1 MMVTSGSCSSTGIS
15 LPSRCSSRD
24 WCCWPGVRHEPPRRC
39 PEGLS
44 RRRNRT
50 RSASLGRSA
59 APPASCAAHLGAAFR
74 LRLRGQR
81 RILRRPRSR
90 PRDHESARSR
100 CHRYRAGAAGRR
112 LHAGLAASAPPR
124 RRSAD
129 TSPARTP
136 LPCRDHPVDLRAGR
150 LRHRIRRVAGGL
162 LGKLRLSDV
171 LSRQAAQSRATRRT
185 PAAVLAVAAAAWL
198 GAMALAFALADAGAF
213 AWHMVV
219 HLLNITVVAPLASAT
234 TRRWRPMRMPAPL
247 VAAFIE
253 LLVVWAW
260 HAPAAHAFAR
270 ASLGGFL
277 FEQASF
283 LACAFLL
290 WTVVIDALARRDR
303 NAMGQSVL

>member
-1 MMVTSGSCSSTGIS
+1 M
-15 LPSRCSSRD
+15 
-24 WCCWPGVRHEPPRRC
+24 
-39 PEGLS
+39 
-44 RRRNRT
+44 
-50 RSASLGRSA
+50 
-59 APPASCAAHLGAAFR
+59 
-74 LRLRGQR
+74 
-81 RILRRPRSR
+81 
-90 PRDHESARSR
+90 
-100 CHRYRAGAAGRR
+100 
-112 LHAGLAASAPPR
+112 
-124 RRSAD
+124 
-129 TSPARTP
+129 
-136 LPCRDHPVDLRAGR
+136 
-150 LRHRIRRVAGGL
+150 
-162 LGKLRLSDV
+162 SDV
-171 LSRQAAQSRATRRT
+171 LPRQAAQSRATRRT

-198 GAMALAFALADAGAF
+198 GAMALAFALADAGGF

-303 NAMGQSVL
+303 NAMGQSVLALLLTSMHMTLLGAVLALAARSPYAAGLCGSATTGLGPTADLQLGGALMLGVATTVYLVATLRLARFLLGHARA